1 MPISRPVYTSTLSSP
16 PPAAPVPPSP
26 SSSQFAVPKVPPMDG
41 QVPPRLAAE
50 AVSPGRHNIF
60 KIIYKLNQYKDLH
73 SLADLPKIQRHAF
86 PVIAPPPNRRHRLL
100 LGVLVGQ
107 RHGVLHGG
115 HEVWVRSQPG
125 TQ

>member
-1 MPISRPVYTSTLSSP
+1 MDFSLYMPSIRSP

-26 SSSQFAVPKVPPMDG
+26 STSQFAVPQVPLVDG

-86 PVIAPPPNRRHRLL
+86 PVVAPPPNRRHRLL

-107 RHGVLHGG
+107 RHGVLLYGG
-115 HEVWVRSQPG
+115 HEVGVRSQLK